1 MQVGGSTVVVTGGQ
15 RGLGKALVKA
25 FLDSGA
31 AKVYATARTP
41 QDSHDDRVIPV
52 PLDVTDP
59 ASVASLSAG
68 AEDATIVVNNA
79 GAQHR
84 DKLLDVDIESVR
96 TLFETNVYGALRVAQ
111 CFAPVLGRN
120 GGGALVNIMSMMSWS
135 VGTAAGAAT
144 YGATKAALWSLTNS
158 LRVELAD
165 QRTQVVGVHL
175 GYLQTDMT
183 TTLDVH
189 KLDPATAAE
198 TVVSAIAA
206 NATEVLV
213 DDDCRRAKALLG
225 GPPEGLAFQFINGRV
240 TFAGET

>member
-1 MQVGGSTVVVTGGQ
+1 
-15 RGLGKALVKA
+15 
-25 FLDSGA
+25 
-31 AKVYATARTP
+31 
-41 QDSHDDRVIPV
+41 
-52 PLDVTDP
+52 
-59 ASVASLSAG
+59 
-68 AEDATIVVNNA
+68 
-79 GAQHR
+79 
-84 DKLLDVDIESVR
+84 
-96 TLFETNVYGALRVAQ
+96 
-111 CFAPVLGRN
+111 
-120 GGGALVNIMSMMSWS
+120 MSIMSWS

-158 LRVELAD
+158 LRVELAE

-198 TVVSAIAA
+198 TVVRAIAA

-213 DDDCRRAKALLG
+213 DDDCRRAKALLS